1 MAQFIEL
8 DLDQGTDFNMDL
20 DLTNDNGVAINVTN
34 YTFTSSI
41 RKSFYSL
48 NPTAN
53 LTVTVHNATNGNI
66 TLSMN
71 SALSANIRP
80 GRYLFDVKQVDSQNT
95 TSRVIEGIITVNPQV
110 TK

>member
-8 DLDQGTDFNMDL
+8 DLDQGTDFNIDL
-20 DLTNDNGVAINVTN
+20 DLTNDDGVAINVTN

-53 LTVTVHNATNGNI
+53 LTVSIHSAANGNI

-71 SALSANIRP
+71 AATTTNIKP
-80 GRYLFDVKQVDSQNT
+80 GRYLFDVKQVDAQNT
-95 TSRVIEGIITVNPQV
+95 KSRVIEGIITVNPQV